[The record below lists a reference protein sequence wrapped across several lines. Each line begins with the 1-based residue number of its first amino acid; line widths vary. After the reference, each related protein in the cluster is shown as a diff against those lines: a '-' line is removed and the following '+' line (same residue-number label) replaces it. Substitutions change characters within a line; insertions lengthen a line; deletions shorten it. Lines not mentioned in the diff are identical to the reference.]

1 MGEIEEDNDDQFLS
15 LIEQAEADAIDSA
28 RIAKRQKLSGTAS
41 GDESCPQDNQ
51 EEGSYMAALRGSRSS
66 LWKLQQQHLNLHNKG
81 GGVASLSS
89 GSNSTAPSSTM
100 VGGSCFKCGMMGHWA
115 RECGGGHDGS
125 VDRTGSLVAEK
136 HCPCGSGTCLI
147 LTSNTAKN
155 PGRMFYRCPLKAENG
170 GCNFFEWCDTPSS
183 AITLDGQSSAQ
194 VPVLLCPCGAGSC
207 LVLVSKNG
215 KNEGQQ
221 YYKCPANGGRGSCGF
236 FKWCNEQG
244 SVPRQSSF
252 SQQFQGSSN
261 ISNCWSSADKSN
273 SSCFKCGQEGHWAKD
288 CQNQSSNSFVSEGK
302 NQLSSG
308 SCFKCGKAGHW
319 ARDCPAQSNVA
330 TASGAKRYFGS
341 SQSS

>member
-155 PGRMFYRCPLKAENG
+155 PGRMFYRCPLKA
-170 GCNFFEWCDTPSS
+170 
-183 AITLDGQSSAQ
+183 
-194 VPVLLCPCGAGSC
+194 
-207 LVLVSKNG
+207 
-215 KNEGQQ
+215 
-221 YYKCPANGGRGSCGF
+221 GRGSCGF

-252 SQQFQGSSN
+252 SQQLKGSSN

-288 CQNQSSNSFVSEGK
+288 CQNQSSNPFVSEGK
-302 NQLSSG
+302 IQLSSG

-341 SQSS
+341 SQSSLSHGCK